1 MRHAGR
7 PRSPTSRPSTPRW
20 HLSKQGHV
28 VIDCPKMA
36 EALWPAAFQ
45 PPRAL
50 AAAPE
55 PSPVEQTGGVGGA
68 VVAAEV
74 EVAAREPAAAAAEAS
89 ALDAAGA
96 AEVARSAP
104 ARLVQGMGQHPA
116 SLALQLRG
124 AKALA
129 EALEAVPPDAEPRLA
144 LAVVNARGVAVLLAA
159 LRRHG
164 QHAELQRE
172 AWRTLHALFRVQG
185 CAESLPTLRA
195 PRPPAHPRPPTPTL
209 ALPFT
214 LALPP
219 PHMPLPSSGM

>member
-7 PRSPTSRPSTPRW
+7 PRSPKSPTSRPSTSRW

-129 EALEAVPPDAEPRLA
+129 SALEAVPRDAEPRLA

-195 PRPPAHPRPPTPTL
+195 PRPLAHPRPPTPTL
-209 ALPFT
+209 ALP
-214 LALPP
+214 PP
-219 PHMPLPSSGM
+219 PMPLPSSGM

>member
-1 MRHAGR
+1 M
-7 PRSPTSRPSTPRW
+7 
-20 HLSKQGHV
+20 
-28 VIDCPKMA
+28 IDCPKMA

-50 AAAPE
+50 ATAP
-55 PSPVEQTGGVGGA
+55 EQTGGVGGA

-74 EVAAREPAAAAAEAS
+74 AAREPAAAAAEVS

-124 AKALA
+124 TKALA
-129 EALEAVPPDAEPRLA
+129 EALEAVPPEAEPRLA

-185 CAESLPTLRA
+185 YAKRLLTLR
-195 PRPPAHPRPPTPTL
+195 TPS
-209 ALPFT
+209 PFF
-214 LALPP
+214 
-219 PHMPLPSSGM
+219 GF